1 MMTLMPV
8 AAFAAD
14 PVGYLETS
22 DTSSYVFTED
32 NDLEV
37 DETATIELDMFDR
50 YGNQK
55 AKTTELYVWVTQK
68 GSTTP
73 VDSVEII
80 SATDTNDVATTN
92 IVDIKKCGW
101 N

>member
-1 MMTLMPV
+1 MKQQQSNLTCLTVMAIRRL
-8 AAFAAD
+8 
-14 PVGYLETS
+14 
-22 DTSSYVFTED
+22 
-32 NDLEV
+32 
-37 DETATIELDMFDR
+37 
-50 YGNQK
+50 
-55 AKTTELYVWVTQK
+55 KTTELYVWVTQK